1 MCHPKRALK
10 PAEKSDKMKTT
21 LLYITFLF
29 SFSALSFNT
38 DSVKIDVEGCTLKGT
53 LVTQD
58 DFSTSTPLVILIAGS
73 GPTDRNGNNS
83 QMTNNSLK
91 MLSEMLVENGYAC
104 LRYDK
109 RAIGESKL
117 EDFDQRKM
125 NFDYFVSDVSAWVEK
140 YAADVRFHQIVLAG
154 HSQGSLVALLAA
166 KDNKN
171 VDAVISLAGAG
182 QPIQEILKKQLKP
195 QLSIQLQ
202 GVVFAKLDTL
212 AAGDTLQ
219 ITPDYLHSI
228 MHPSIQNFMISW
240 MKYDPA
246 KVIGE
251 LKIPVLI
258 INGSTDIQVDVE
270 EAKLLSEGNPNATL
284 KIIKKMNHVL
294 KYIKSKDLEPQLEVY
309 GDPDLPLHE
318 KLTKELLAFLLT
330 LA

>member
-1 MCHPKRALK
+1 V
-10 PAEKSDKMKTT
+10 EKSDKMKIV
-21 LLYITFLF
+21 LLYISLILGGSSF
-29 SFSALSFNT
+29 SFSS
-38 DSVKIDVEGCTLKGT
+38 DSVEISVEGCTLKGT

-58 DFSTSTPLVILIAGS
+58 DVSSATPLVILIAGS
-73 GPTDRNGNNS
+73 GPTDRNGNNA

-91 MLSEMLVENGYAC
+91 MLSDMLVENGYAC

-117 EDFDQRKM
+117 DNFDQRKM
-125 NFDYFVSDVSAWVEK
+125 NFDYFVSDASEWVNK
-140 YAADVRFHQIVLAG
+140 YAADVRFNQIILAG
-154 HSQGSLVALLAA
+154 HSQGSLVAMLAA
-166 KDNKN
+166 KDNEN

-182 QPIQEILKKQLKP
+182 QPIQEILKKQLKS
-195 QLSIQLQ
+195 QLSVQLQ

-212 AAGDTLQ
+212 AMGDTLQ
-219 ITPDYLHSI
+219 VTPTYLHSI
-228 MHPSIQNFMISW
+228 MHPAIQNFMISW

-251 LKIPVLI
+251 LKVPILI
-258 INGSTDIQVDVE
+258 INGSTDIQVDIE
-270 EAKLLSEGNPNATL
+270 EAKFLSEGNPEAKL

-294 KYIKSKDLEPQLEVY
+294 KFIKSKDLEPQLEVY
-309 GDPDLPLHE
+309 ENPELPLHE

>member
-1 MCHPKRALK
+1 MVLRLV
-10 PAEKSDKMKTT
+10 EKSDNMKTF
-21 LLYITFLF
+21 LLYISLIVGSSAF
-29 SFSALSFNT
+29 SYGI
-38 DSVKIDVEGCTLKGT
+38 DSVEVSINGCTLKGT

-58 DFSTSTPLVILIAGS
+58 DFSSATPLVILIAGS

-117 EDFDQRKM
+117 DNFDQRKL
-125 NFDYFVSDVSAWVEK
+125 NFDYFVSDASAWVDK
-140 YAADVRFHQIVLAG
+140 YAADVRFNQIVLAG
-154 HSQGSLVALLAA
+154 HSQGSLVAMLAA
-166 KDNKN
+166 KENEN

-219 ITPDYLHSI
+219 VTPDYLHSL

-246 KVIGE
+246 KVIGD

-258 INGSTDIQVDVE
+258 VNGTTDIQVGVE
-270 EAKLLSEGNPNATL
+270 EAKLLSDGNPNAKL

-318 KLTKELLAFLLT
+318 KLTKEVLAFLLT
-330 LA
+330 LG